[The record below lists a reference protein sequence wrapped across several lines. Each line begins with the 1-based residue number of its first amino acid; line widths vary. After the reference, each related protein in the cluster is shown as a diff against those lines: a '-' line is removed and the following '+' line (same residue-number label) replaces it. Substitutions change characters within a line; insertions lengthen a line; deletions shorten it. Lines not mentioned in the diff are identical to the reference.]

1 MLNRQNGYFLGLKYL
16 QFPKIIPFLIFAN
29 WISFSTVNVIIFGP
43 IDDARDSLI
52 DESDL
57 NMPRETMELLFSRQQ
72 HTIRWKRPC
81 V

>member
-1 MLNRQNGYFLGLKYL
+1 MD
-16 QFPKIIPFLIFAN
+16 IFT
-29 WISFSTVNVIIFGP
+29 IFKKKKKSFSWYSQIRQIIALWGRTNVIIFGP